1 MIMRKAS
8 IERKTKETDIKMTVN
23 LDGSGKYKIDTQ
35 IPFFNHM
42 LESFSKH
49 SSVDLDLI
57 VRGDIDVDY
66 HHTIEDTGIVLGSAI
81 KKALGD
87 KKGIQRFS
95 DASVPLDEALTKTAI
110 DISGRAF
117 LSFNVDFTRCDDGS
131 NVNPYLFE
139 EFFRGLVTSSEITL
153 HIDLVRGNNS
163 HHIIE
168 SVFKSFARAFKNA
181 VKVSGSDIPSTK
193 GSL

>member
-8 IERKTKETDIKMTVN
+8 IERKTKETDIKMTVD

-49 SSVDLDLI
+49 SSVDLDLT

-66 HHTIEDTGIVLGSAI
+66 HHTIEDTGIALGSAI

-95 DASVPLDEALTKTAI
+95 DASVPLDEALTKTSI

-117 LSFNVDFTRCDDGS
+117 L
-131 NVNPYLFE
+131 
-139 EFFRGLVTSSEITL
+139 
-153 HIDLVRGNNS
+153 
-163 HHIIE
+163 
-168 SVFKSFARAFKNA
+168 
-181 VKVSGSDIPSTK
+181 
-193 GSL
+193 